1 MTKNIFVRDASEFEL
16 TTTSLWNLY
25 NAGSLGFESK
35 GSIIDRATGFLQR
48 LAQTSAWTS
57 NDNEKCKEYINSLIK
72 GNSLLDCFV
81 VVPAELLQKTVKMRI
96 ISSSGE
102 IKEAWQEVEKYLEE
116 RVQKG
121 TMRFIIDGQNRLF
134 EALVPFFN
142 NQISLSSEHSLTIC
156 IDGVDHDCRGRKFKE
171 LNSDIQEYIKS
182 IRVPFVTGTRGEL
195 EHFCDTLIW
204 KNEGV
209 AWDDW
214 QKMVTKKW
222 FTKYLRQVRQVSD
235 RDTTD
240 PRISNL
246 LGKIAGKDYEYEK
259 NGWDRIVSELLM
271 WMERGVQSKNTV
283 EESKAFFDGNFKI
296 LQSQVDCLKR
306 YLKEF
311 AEAYS
316 PNVKNGADSNSR
328 GITNT
333 ELRNYVYLR
342 YALDYPKNENF
353 KGLSVPNWKIQQPP
367 KFAKQFKQVNRL
379 LMENPEQ
386 NYGELPNNII
396 AIKNGKR
403 LKGKNPGS
411 YAHSNSFTEKSHI
424 NTRLEILFS
433 VLAGRKPESKSV
445 FDELVGKN
453 IISAKSDDNVPSMAK
468 IHADN
473 PYTADGD
480 YIDIMDYDDT
490 SLFDVG
496 HVNPESKG
504 GSNKDV
510 VLQKKSPNRKLQ
522 DNSIPS

>member
-1 MTKNIFVRDASEFEL
+1 MTKNIFVRDASEFKL
-16 TTTSLWNLY
+16 STTSLWNLY
-25 NAGSLGFESK
+25 NAGSLGVESK

-81 VVPAELLQKTVKMRI
+81 VVPAPLLQETVKMRI
-96 ISSSGE
+96 ISSSSE
-102 IKEAWQEVEKYLEE
+102 IKEAWQEVEKYLDN
-116 RVQKG
+116 RVRKG
-121 TMRFIIDGQNRLF
+121 TKQFIIDGQNRLF

-142 NQISLSSEHSLTIC
+142 NEISLSSEHSLTIC
-156 IDGVDHDCRGRKFKE
+156 VDGVDHDCRGRKFKE

-182 IRVPFVTGTRGEL
+182 IRVPYVTGTRGEL
-195 EHFCDTLIW
+195 EQFCDTLIW

-214 QKMVTKKW
+214 QKMVTKNW
-222 FTKYLRQVRQVSD
+222 FTKYLRQIREISD

-246 LGKIAGKDYEYEK
+246 LGKIAGKDYVYER

-271 WMERGVQSKNTV
+271 WMVRGVQSSSI
-283 EESKAFFDGNFKI
+283 EESKAFFNGNYKVS
-296 LQSQVDCLKR
+296 QTQVDCLKR

-311 AEAYS
+311 SDAYS
-316 PNVKNGADSNSR
+316 LIVKNGADSNSR

-333 ELRNYVYLR
+333 ELRNYVYMR

-353 KGLSVPNWKIQQPP
+353 KGLSVPNWRIQQPP
-367 KFAKQFKQVNRL
+367 KFAATYKQVNKL
-379 LMENPEQ
+379 LMEDPKG
-386 NYGELPNNII
+386 NYGELPNHIEAKVGGRN
-396 AIKNGKR
+396 

-411 YAHSNSFTEKSHI
+411 YAHSNSFTEKGYI

-445 FDELVGKN
+445 FNELVNKN
-453 IISAKSDDNVPSMAK
+453 IISAEFDDNVPSMAK

-480 YIDIMDYDDT
+480 YIDIMNYDD
-490 SLFDVG
+490 SELFDIG
-496 HVNPESKG
+496 HVNPKSKG
-504 GSNKDV
+504 GSNEDV

-522 DNSIPS
+522 DNPIPI